1 MKRLVTNARAAD
13 RIEQVPVT
21 QRLREGDQVD
31 ALAGIPELDQHGV
44 DRLVRGNVEVF
55 LVNFLD
61 AFRDD
66 FARRDEHG
74 TEHAL
79 LGFDAMRQRPTN
91 ILWKRC

>member
-1 MKRLVTNARAAD
+1 MPWPGV
-13 RIEQVPVT
+13 
-21 QRLREGDQVD
+21 
-31 ALAGIPELDQHGV
+31 PELDQDDV
-44 DRLVRGNVEVF
+44 NRLVRRNVEIF

-79 LGFDAMRQRPTN
+79 LGLDAVRQGPVN
-91 ILWKRC
+91 ILRGSCE